1 MGSEKELKEA
11 KAREILIG
19 TIAKIYDLEPTL
31 GGKWRLGMLR
41 HYSNTLAELIFA
53 QMGVEDVSPMN
64 IHMMGQELLETI
76 TRDIEV

>member
-19 TIAKIYDLEPTL
+19 TIAKIYDLEPAL

-41 HYSNTLAELIFA
+41 HYSNTLAE
-53 QMGVEDVSPMN
+53 
-64 IHMMGQELLETI
+64 
-76 TRDIEV
+76 